1 MAARFTHIV
10 TEKSDADTRPVLRS
24 LAWLLVV
31 TVLVAIGLVYLT
43 HGLVAF
49 ESHRDPPPAPLAEAP
64 GRLPPEPRLQT
75 QPFADIRAQR
85 EREQHVLRE
94 YGWVDEKAGIVRIPI
109 DRAMELTLE
118 RGLPVDAAA
127 PAPKPKA
134 EE

>member
-31 TVLVAIGLVYLT
+31 TLLVAVGLVYLT

-49 ESHRDPPPAPLAEAP
+49 ESRRDPPPAPLAEAP

-75 QPFADIRAQR
+75 RPFEDIRVQR
-85 EREQHVLRE
+85 EREQRLLHE
-94 YGWVDEKAGIVRIPI
+94 YAWVDRPAGVVRIPI
-109 DRAMELTLE
+109 ERAMDLVVE
-118 RGLPVDAAA
+118 RGLPVEPGAQAMPGAAR
-127 PAPKPKA
+127 
-134 EE
+134 